1 MPFTQW
7 FLLIFLSILWGG
19 MFLFV
24 NIAVQEIPVLT
35 LVFARVFLAA
45 AALAPLLYIKRLRLP
60 STFKYWQPFIVLSLL
75 NNIIPFVLIARAQ
88 EEIAIGLASVL
99 QATTPLFG
107 VLLAHLFTADEK
119 LTPRRLSGVLIG
131 VVGVAVL
138 VGPETL
144 FGSSGNLLGMVL
156 MLGAACS
163 YGGAGVWSRRF
174 QHTPPL
180 VTSTGLLVCS
190 TVVLFPLTVAI
201 DRPWQLAMPSG
212 AAIVSII
219 SLALLSTALAYI
231 LFFRIMAVSGPT
243 NTWLVTLL
251 NPISAIAL
259 GAMILGEAL
268 LPHHIA
274 GALLIAC
281 ALIILDGRIFATLR
295 LRIW

>member
-7 FLLIFLSILWGG
+7 LLLIFLSILWGG

-24 NIAVQEIPVLT
+24 NIAVQEVPVLT
-35 LVFARVFLAA
+35 LVFTRVLLAA
-45 AALAPLLYIKRLRLP
+45 AALAPLLYAKRLRLP
-60 STFKYWQPFIVLSLL
+60 ATLKAWQPFIVLSVL

-88 EEIAIGLASVL
+88 EDIAIGLASVL

-107 VLLAHLFTADEK
+107 VLLSHVFTDDEK
-119 LTPRRLSGVLIG
+119 MTSRRLAGVLIG

-138 VGPETL
+138 VGPEAL
-144 FGSSGNLLGMVL
+144 FGRSNNLLGMVL

-174 QHTPPL
+174 QDTPPL
-180 VTSTGLLVCS
+180 VTSTGLLICS
-190 TVVLFPLTVAI
+190 TVVLFPLALGI
-201 DRPWQLAMPSG
+201 DQPWRLAMPSG
-212 AAIVSII
+212 AAIASII

-231 LFFRIMAVSGPT
+231 VFFRIMAVSGPT

-259 GAMILGEAL
+259 GVTVLGEAL
-268 LPHHIA
+268 LPRHIA
-274 GALLIAC
+274 GALVIAA
-281 ALIILDGRIFATLR
+281 ALIVLDGRIFRMFR
-295 LRIW
+295 LRAR